1 MNRRTAVDDMRPL
14 ARGLRRASGAR
25 TPGPTVGI
33 SLSEA
38 VLIRKV
44 YCYIHCLHMDF
55 WTLEVNCQGNK
66 RQGKRVRTLRDFR
79 TKSIRQCDLRGFKSE
94 DPAGQVA
101 PRRGAR
107 LDNPFI
113 DRRYGDHAAYIFLV
127 STFLS
132 NCRWHLLLVLIA
144 VAHQGHVLRP
154 AKPLRQ
160 TQRKLLAM
168 VFNDAIAL
176 VDLSDLPK
184 LLSITATE
192 LTPANETFLGAFQQ
206 SFARRKVWHPNV
218 IPIEREARNFS

>member
-132 NCRWHLLLVLIA
+132 NCRWHCCWSSSQWHIRVTFCD
-144 VAHQGHVLRP
+144 RP
-154 AKPLRQ
+154 SLCDRRSVNFWPW
-160 TQRKLLAM
+160 
-168 VFNDAIAL
+168 
-176 VDLSDLPK
+176 
-184 LLSITATE
+184 
-192 LTPANETFLGAFQQ
+192 FLMM
-206 SFARRKVWHPNV
+206 R
-218 IPIEREARNFS
+218 